1 MNVEPEALRS
11 PGEEVDD
18 GNRAKADGRAAVGIV
33 VLTVTLI
40 AFVIAQ
46 LV

>member
-1 MNVEPEALRS
+1 MNVEPEASRS
-11 PGEEVDD
+11 QEEVDD
-18 GNRAKADGRAAVGIV
+18 RNRAKTDGRAAVGIV